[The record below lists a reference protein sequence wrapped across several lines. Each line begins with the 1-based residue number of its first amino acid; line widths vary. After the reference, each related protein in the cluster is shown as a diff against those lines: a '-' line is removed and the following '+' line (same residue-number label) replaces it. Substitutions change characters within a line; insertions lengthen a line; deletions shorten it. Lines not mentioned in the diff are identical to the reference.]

1 MLKNIMIKFVICLTV
16 IAFLSG
22 CSSYKMKLGKK
33 CVDSEDGGQTWSY
46 VWFVKNKLQFGT
58 CLEI

>member
-1 MLKNIMIKFVICLTV
+1 MIKFVICLTV